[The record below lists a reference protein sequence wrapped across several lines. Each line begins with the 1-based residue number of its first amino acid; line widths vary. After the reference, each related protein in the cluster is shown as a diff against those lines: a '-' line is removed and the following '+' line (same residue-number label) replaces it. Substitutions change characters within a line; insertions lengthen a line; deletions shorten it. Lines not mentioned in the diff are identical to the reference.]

1 MDEVNLDPA
10 LVQAVTTLPI
20 NEAFIPYLNRLY
32 TKLSYIDSMRG
43 PEIIALKDI
52 EPKLRDAKTK
62 VSNNFTKKK
71 KKIRSSIPDLFML
84 MNSFYRRF
92 VINCTNGS

>member
-1 MDEVNLDPA
+1 LHRFVDEVNLDPT

-20 NEAFIPYLNRLY
+20 NEAFIPYLNKLF

-43 PEIIALKDI
+43 PDIIALKDI

-62 VSNNFTKKK
+62 VCNEITGKKK
-71 KKIRSSIPDLFML
+71 SDRGS
-84 MNSFYRRF
+84 
-92 VINCTNGS
+92 CTDGNH

>member
-1 MDEVNLDPA
+1 MHRFVDEVNLDPT

-20 NEAFIPYLNRLY
+20 NEAFIPYLNKLF

-43 PEIIALKDI
+43 PDIIALKDI

-62 VSNNFTKKK
+62 VRNEITG
-71 KKIRSSIPDLFML
+71 KKI
-84 MNSFYRRF
+84 
-92 VINCTNGS
+92 GSRILYWRYTLP

>member
-62 VSNNFTKKK
+62 VSNDFTK
-71 KKIRSSIPDLFML
+71 KKIRSSIPDLLVL
-84 MNSFYRRF
+84 MKYF
-92 VINCTNGS
+92 VVGLL